1 MATAEVGAPRLNS
14 AEPAA
19 DHYLDITQLVCPM
32 TFVRTKLLVERMRVG
47 ETAEVR
53 LNAGEPLRNVP
64 RSLREHGHEVLG
76 IEPESGGETAGVY
89 RLRLRKR

>member
-1 MATAEVGAPRLNS
+1 
-14 AEPAA
+14 
-19 DHYLDITQLVCPM
+19 M

-64 RSLREHGHEVLG
+64 RSLREHGHEVLA
-76 IEPESGGETAGVY
+76 IVPEGSGETADVY